1 MRKWK
6 AFLVAL
12 LCLTMLAGCVAQPIP
27 GFQPTKP
34 TAAQVKIT
42 PLDVTARYI
51 RTDGYHEEAEYPQ
64 VTVLD
69 SKAALEAYYQAN
81 KDKYDLEARIQT
93 GVGDDADLG
102 FLNIYDGYDDA
113 FFAKSY
119 IIAILLEE
127 PSGSIRH
134 KVTAASQYEDGRV
147 GVAVERIV
155 PEAGTDDMAQWHIL
169 VETSREAAVK
179 DASEVCVHLDG
190 KLAWDGGYVEPLGP
204 VAKYREPPEAI
215 LSTPHGEQALRS
227 HGYHWFYPNPD
238 GTETAIIADQ
248 HSRPSPKE
256 SLEPVYI
263 DGECAEP
270 VQAYVCP
277 GGDPADG
284 VGYLV
289 KLHWEIAPTAVTY
302 TCWSDTVWQNSEI
315 MEESV
320 ETLDNSAFYA
330 KQGGYVYEIA
340 ARWEN
345 TEGYRGSANYY
356 VYILSGEV
364 YCHQE
369 PEEHCHE
376 EPAEPQ
382 VVDDPITGYCGNTWT
397 ALYIGDKK
405 YEFMYGH
412 SVTLTDILANLAYDP
427 MKVCRCKPEYTVDTE
442 FGKGYGINLTQ
453 GYARCEK
460 GQADLTR
467 EQIEAIEE
475 IIEWAETTNCQ
486 YLGRVSS

>member
-1 MRKWK
+1 MKKWK
-6 AFLVAL
+6 AFLISL
-12 LCLTMLAGCVAQPIP
+12 LCLGMLTGCVAQSLPS
-27 GFQPTKP
+27 FQPTKP
-34 TAAQVKIT
+34 TAVQVRIT
-42 PLDVTARYI
+42 PLEVTAQYI
-51 RTDGYHEEAEYPQ
+51 RTDGYHGEMEYPQ

-69 SKAALEAYYQAN
+69 SVAAIKQYYEDN
-81 KDKYDLEARIQT
+81 KDRYDLEAKAQT
-93 GVGDDADLG
+93 GVGTDPDLG
-102 FLNIYDGYDDA
+102 FLNVYGRYDDA

-134 KVTAASQYEDGRV
+134 RVTAASQYEDGRV
-147 GVAVERIV
+147 GIAVERIV

-169 VETSREAAVK
+169 VEVSREAAVK

-190 KLAWDGGYVEPLGP
+190 KLAWDGGYVEPLGT

-215 LSTPHGEQALRS
+215 LSTPHGERVLRS

-238 GTETAIIADQ
+238 GTETGAIADQ

-263 DGECAEP
+263 DSECAEP

-289 KLHWEIAPTAVTY
+289 KLTWELAPTSVTY
-302 TCWSDTVWQNSEI
+302 TCWSDAVWQNSETR
-315 MEESV
+315 EESV
-320 ETLDNSAFYA
+320 ETLDSTAFYA

-340 ARWEN
+340 AHWKD

-356 VYILSGEV
+356 VYIIGGV
-364 YCHQE
+364 DHR
-369 PEEHCHE
+369 HG
-376 EPAEPQ
+376 AAVTPQ
-382 VVDDPITGYCGNTWT
+382 IVEAPITGYCGNTWT

-412 SVTLTDILANLAYDP
+412 SVTLTDILVNLAYDP

-442 FGKGYGINLTQ
+442 FGTGYGINLTQ

-467 EQIEAIEE
+467 EQIEAIGE